1 MPVSRERSA
10 WSDERL
16 DDLAGYMRG
25 GFASVD
31 QRFAQIDQRF
41 AQIDQR
47 FAQIDQRFAQI
58 DQRFAQIDDRF
69 DRLEDRI
76 AALQRTLLVGMFGLA
91 GTLLATMF
99 AIVLRLG

>member
-25 GFASVD
+25 GFASV
-31 QRFAQIDQRF
+31 
-41 AQIDQR
+41 
-47 FAQIDQRFAQI
+47 DQRFAQI

>member
-31 QRFAQIDQRF
+31 QRFAQID
-41 AQIDQR
+41 D
-47 FAQIDQRFAQI
+47 RFAQI

>member
-1 MPVSRERSA
+1 MPVSHERSA

-16 DDLAGYMRG
+16 DDLASYTRD
-25 GFASVD
+25 GFVRMD

-41 AQIDQR
+41 TQIDQR
-47 FAQIDQRFAQI
+47 FAQIDE
-58 DQRFAQIDDRF
+58 RF

-76 AALQRTLLVGMFGLA
+76 AALQRTLVIGMFGLT
-91 GTLLATMF
+91 GTLMATML

>member
-1 MPVSRERSA
+1 MPVSHERSA

-16 DDLAGYMRG
+16 DDLAAYTRD
-25 GFASVD
+25 GFARMD

-47 FAQIDQRFAQI
+47 FTQIDQRFAQI
-58 DQRFAQIDDRF
+58 DERF

-76 AALQRTLLVGMFGLA
+76 AALQRTLVIGMFGLT
-91 GTLLATMF
+91 GTLMATML